1 MNEEITKEEVLRNWG
16 IRDHYLNYLVD
27 ILNQKYDLNQAIE
40 DIKSFRASEVNSDED
55 LNDNEYLG
63 IIG

>member
-27 ILNQKYDLNQAIE
+27 ILNKKYDLNQAIE

>member
-1 MNEEITKEEVLRNWG
+1 MNEEITKEEVLKNWG
-16 IRDHYLNYLVD
+16 VREHYLNYLVD
-27 ILNQKYDLNQAIE
+27 ILNKKYDLNQAIE
-40 DIKSFRASEVNSDED
+40 DIKSFRKSEHVEED